1 MRQKHKDKIENNKNL
16 NPEIMKTFEKNTLS
30 ISELYSIRGGV
41 GKGTTMDVDE
51 DILLPDPEPE
61 D

>member
-1 MRQKHKDKIENNKNL
+1 MKNFEN
-16 NPEIMKTFEKNTLS
+16 NTLS
-30 ISELYSIRGGV
+30 ISELYSIRGGH
-41 GKGTTMDVDE
+41 GGGGTTMDIDE